1 MRVIPVTEGASEY
14 VWAALRETGGLD
26 ISADTVSVAL
36 GTYTSPGQWVTPA
49 DLQHPT
55 SSTARAAYQ
64 VNSSTPPGRCIRP
77 SVDTFHL
84 LDHVRQLTPL
94 SILVLNVLVMRT
106 RQHCLKPRVLAAGFA
121 PVCPVAGYEI
131 FHRHIGARRHMLGDF
146 VAVEDAPAAPVA
158 SQAGQDHLSHEVIGA
173 VLVTH
178 GCLRASRCPS
188 TYTSAYR
195 PTRSSR

>member
-64 VNSSTPPGRCIRP
+64 VNSSTPPGRYWLWVRV
-77 SVDTFHL
+77 VDGSET
-84 LDHVRQLTPL
+84 VPL
-94 SILVLNVLVMRT
+94 RCN
-106 RQHCLKPRVLAAGFA
+106 
-121 PVCPVAGYEI
+121 E
-131 FHRHIGARRHMLGDF
+131 GAIT
-146 VAVEDAPAAPVA
+146 
-158 SQAGQDHLSHEVIGA
+158 VI
-173 VLVTH
+173 
-178 GCLRASRCPS
+178 
-188 TYTSAYR
+188 
-195 PTRSSR
+195 